1 MIQPSWQLS
10 AVMAL
15 CLAAVWAVTS
25 RSSRP
30 FVRVVMAFA
39 REFALLIGV
48 FAVYQHT
55 AYLAHGRTLHAFS
68 HARSIWDLERRLHLP
83 SELSVQ
89 RLTAGM
95 DTVERAMNWYYAN
108 MHLTVMFVFIIWMW
122 WRHRER
128 YALLRNTVAATTLIC
143 VLIQMV
149 PVAPPRMFPQ
159 LGFVDTATVYGQSVY
174 TPDGIADQ
182 LGAMPSIHV
191 AWAGI
196 VALFGL
202 WVTARR
208 WWAVFLFD
216 FVTVSYVVVAT
227 ANHWWLDGVAGL
239 AVMGVVLAVLIP
251 VHRWFAVVR
260 ARAAAAADPLSDD
273 PLSDDS
279 PEPARV

>member
-10 AVMAL
+10 AVMSL

-39 REFALLIGV
+39 REFTLLIGV

-68 HARSIWDLERRLHLP
+68 HARSIWDLERRMHLP

-149 PVAPPRMFPQ
+149 PVAPPRMFPE
-159 LGFVDTATVYGQSVY
+159 LGFVDTATVFGQSVY

-202 WVTARR
+202 WVTAKR
-208 WWAVFLFD
+208 WWWVFLFD

-251 VHRWFAVVR
+251 LHRWFARIHVQ
-260 ARAAAAADPLSDD
+260 AHAAAPE
-273 PLSDDS
+273 PQSDDS